1 MRLLS
6 DGWAGRRFFES
17 GNQEPSFPE
26 GNASCVPAL
35 KAWPLVRRVQ
45 AIVSVAEIIS
55 FTGFASVAA

>member
-1 MRLLS
+1 MKKVFRI
-6 DGWAGRRFFES
+6 RKS
-17 GNQEPSFPE
+17 GTQFPE